1 VKFIDHFETLGLLI
15 VVRSVKPTAIMK
27 TLSGTFKLV
36 LLGAIVALTIFTF
49 RAFAQSSPAP
59 RESDTGFVLKIKT
72 PTALKNG
79 EAHFRDTLSKLKT
92 KLYDFDLV
100 DEKGNHKQIAPG
112 ASTKLD
118 IKTDKVTA
126 SELAKSGELTLIGSN
141 ATRLLCSPSIT
152 DIKSVLDEF

>member
-1 VKFIDHFETLGLLI
+1 
-15 VVRSVKPTAIMK
+15 MK

-36 LLGAIVALTIFTF
+36 LLGVIVVLAIFTY
-49 RAFAQSSPAP
+49 RAFAQTSPP
-59 RESDTGFVLKIKT
+59 EPDTGFVLKIKT

-92 KLYDFDLV
+92 KVYDFDLV
-100 DEKGNHKQIAPG
+100 DEHGKHTPVVPG

-126 SELAKSGELTLIGSN
+126 SELAKSAELTLIGVH
-141 ATRLLCSPSIT
+141 ATQLLSSSSTT
-152 DIKSVLDEF
+152 DIKSVLGEF